1 MIIHMPSLMRIKLNS
16 RSFRRYRQVIGV
28 LFKYG
33 FDNLLEYLGLAEF
46 IARWKRI
53 FRRGEPG
60 IARLSAAERMRLAF
74 EELGPTFVKLGQLLS
89 TRSDIIPKNFIVE
102 FSKLQDMVPP
112 FSYELVRN
120 RISGELGEEIEHYF
134 TSFDEKPLAAAS
146 ISQVHRA
153 RLLSGEDVVV
163 KVLRPGV
170 EDSVETDIDVLMGLA
185 LLAERHL
192 PVSGIFDP
200 VGLVKEFARTIRRE
214 MDLSREGHTIDKF
227 RTNFAGD
234 PGLYFPRV
242 YWDQT
247 GRGVLT
253 LEYIDGIK
261 VSDIDS
267 LEKTGLDRRLIA
279 GRGADFFLRQ
289 VLKYGFFHGDPHPGN
304 VFILPGN
311 VICLLDYGMMGR
323 LDAQSKDF
331 LTDFLICIVKR
342 DVEGIISLLLYSGDI
357 TDIPNV
363 RGLKRDLSDFI
374 DGYYDIPLQD
384 VVVGRLF
391 LEFIEIIASYRIY
404 FRPDFM
410 LLAKALVTIEGMGRD
425 LDLRFNMME
434 HLKPLVEE
442 TARERVSPGRIA
454 RQAASNIMSYVNF
467 AKNFP
472 DDIKEILNRINRNKF
487 KIDLEHRGLDHAI
500 RELDKTGNRL
510 SSSLIL
516 TALIVGSS
524 LIMQTNRGPQLL
536 GFPVLAVLGYSI
548 AGILGLW
555 LVLAIFRSGRL

>member
-1 MIIHMPSLMRIKLNS
+1 MSSLMRIKLNS
-16 RSFRRYRQVIGV
+16 RSFKRYRQVIGV

-33 FDNLLEYLGLAEF
+33 FENLLEYLNLAEF
-46 IARWKRI
+46 IARWARL
-53 FRRGEPG
+53 FRRGKPE
-60 IARLSAAERMRLAF
+60 ISLLSAAERMRLAF

-89 TRSDIIPKNFIVE
+89 TRSDIIPKNYIVE
-102 FSKLQDMVPP
+102 FSKLQDMVSAFP
-112 FSYELVRN
+112 YGEVRKEVL
-120 RISGELGEEIEHYF
+120 SELGQEIEHF
-134 TSFDEKPLAAAS
+134 FSNFSEVPIAAAS
-146 ISQVHRA
+146 IAQVHRA
-153 RLLSGEDVVV
+153 QLRSGEDVVV

-185 LLAERHL
+185 LLAEKHL
-192 PVSGIFDP
+192 PGSGIFDP

-214 MDLSREGHTIDKF
+214 MDLSREGHTIEKF
-227 RTNFAGD
+227 RTNFADD

-242 YWDQT
+242 FWEQT
-247 GRGVLT
+247 SKGVLT
-253 LEYIDGIK
+253 LEYIEGIK
-261 VSDIDS
+261 VSDKTA
-267 LEKTGLDRRLIA
+267 LENAGLNRSLIA

-289 VLKYGFFHGDPHPGN
+289 VLGYGFFHGDPHPGN

-311 VICLLDYGMMGR
+311 VICLVDYGMVGR

-331 LTDFLICIVKR
+331 LTEFLMCIVRR
-342 DVEGIISLLLYSGDI
+342 DVNAVISLLLYSGDI
-357 TDIPNV
+357 TDIPDV

-374 DGYYDIPLQD
+374 DSYYDIPLHE

-391 LEFIEIIASYRIY
+391 MEFIEIIASYKIF

-410 LLAKALVTIEGMGRD
+410 LLAKALVAIEGMGRD
-425 LDLRFNMME
+425 LDLKFNMME
-434 HLKPLVEE
+434 HLRPIVEE
-442 TARERVSPGRIA
+442 AARERVSPGRIA
-454 RQAASNIMSYVNF
+454 KEAVSDIISYVKF
-467 AKNFP
+467 AKNLP
-472 DDIKEILNRINRNKF
+472 DDLKEILNRINRNKF

-524 LIMQTNRGPQLL
+524 LIMQTDRGPQLL
-536 GFPVLAVLGYSI
+536 GFPVLAVLGYSV